1 MIRRSGESGERR
13 TREIEC
19 VDETETLVWWWGLDH
34 GAREAERGRDRMRE
48 KERMRNQTVS
58 VFSPEMPSAKA
69 RRRNPGCR
77 PASC

>member
-19 VDETETLVWWWGLDH
+19 VDETETLVWRWGLDH

-48 KERMRNQTVS
+48 RKRE
-58 VFSPEMPSAKA
+58 
-69 RRRNPGCR
+69 
-77 PASC
+77 